1 MQKIYNSNFMDKLT
15 PRPTQCKRVL
25 EILENT
31 NGYVDG
37 MTFLR
42 LDHPITQ
49 YHARVWELEQDGY
62 KIESRFIEG
71 KNWKEYKLI
80 PRNTLF

>member
-1 MQKIYNSNFMDKLT
+1 MEKLLEK
-15 PRPTQCKRVL
+15 PTQCKRVL
-25 EILENT
+25 EILENA
-31 NGYVDG
+31 NRFGDSFGGGWIDG

-49 YHARVWELEQDGY
+49 YHARIFELEEQGY

-71 KNWKEYKLI
+71 KNWKEYRLLPK
-80 PRNTLF
+80 NTLF

>member
-1 MQKIYNSNFMDKLT
+1 MEKLT

-25 EILENT
+25 EILER
-31 NGYVDG
+31 GGWIDG

-42 LDHPITQ
+42 LDSPITQ
-49 YHARVWELEQDGY
+49 YHARIWELEQEGY
-62 KIESRFIEG
+62 TIESRFIVG

-80 PRNTLF
+80 PKDTLF